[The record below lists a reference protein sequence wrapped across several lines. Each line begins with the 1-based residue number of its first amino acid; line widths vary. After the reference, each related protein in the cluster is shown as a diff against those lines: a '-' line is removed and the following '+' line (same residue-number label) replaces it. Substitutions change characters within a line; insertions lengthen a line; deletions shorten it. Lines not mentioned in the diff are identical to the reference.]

1 MLVMSMKRAL
11 VVSKTE
17 SGLKTIAQLLHDEK
31 IDEIYCTLSSEDA
44 KDKLIYAEYDVIVIN
59 TPLSEET
66 GLEFSIYCAE
76 KTKACVIMMVQQEKA
91 MEASNLAAPHGI
103 LVIQKPLNRHMF
115 HHYLIFTQ
123 CFKERMLSVTKENEE
138 LKLKLEEIKII
149 DRAKL
154 LLMQCLK
161 MSESQAH
168 RYLEKQ
174 AMNLRTSKLVVA
186 KQVIKTYEN

>member
-1 MLVMSMKRAL
+1 MSMKRAL

-31 IDEIYCTLSSEDA
+31 IDKIDCTLSSEDA
-44 KDKLIYAEYDVIVIN
+44 KDKLSYAEYDVIVVN
-59 TPLSEET
+59 TPLAEET
-66 GLEFSIYCAE
+66 GLEFSVYCAE
-76 KTKACVIMMVQQEKA
+76 HTKACIIMMVQQEKA

-123 CFKERMLSVTKENEE
+123 CFKERMLSVAKENEE
-138 LKLKLEEIKII
+138 LKMKLEEIKVIN
-149 DRAKL
+149 RAKL
-154 LLMQCLK
+154 LLMQCLT
-161 MSESQAH
+161 MSEAQAH
-168 RYLEKQ
+168 RYIEKQ
-174 AMNLRTSKLVVA
+174 AMNLRISKLAVA

>member
-1 MLVMSMKRAL
+1 MKRAL

-17 SGLKTIAQLLHDEK
+17 SGLKTIAQLLHQEKMDK
-31 IDEIYCTLSSEDA
+31 IDCTLSVDDV
-44 KDKLIYAEYDVIVIN
+44 KDRLSYEEYDVIVVN
-59 TPLSEET
+59 TPLEEET
-66 GLEFSIYCAE
+66 GLELSIYCAE
-76 KTKACVIMMVQQEKA
+76 HTKACIIMMVQQEKA
-91 MEASNLAAPHGI
+91 MEAASLAGPYGI
-103 LVIQKPLNRHMF
+103 LVIQKPLNRHLF

-123 CFKERMLSVTKENEE
+123 CFKERLLSVAKENEE
-138 LKLKLEEIKII
+138 LKLKLEELKII

-161 MSESQAH
+161 MSEAQAH

-174 AMNLRTSKLVVA
+174 AMNLRTSKFAVA